1 MKGIKAF
8 QSPETYGNAEA
19 QLLGVGVLQTPPH
32 WPPLDP
38 GIPTA
43 PVVQLGDSQG
53 GGATSPPVISQLFA
67 LRSPSFLWQTPLS
80 LPPVSPEGCS
90 KLCSFP
96 IPS

>member
-8 QSPETYGNAEA
+8 QSPETYGEAEA

-38 GIPTA
+38 GTPTA

-53 GGATSPPVISQLFA
+53 GKCHLPSGYFSAVCPKVSLF
-67 LRSPSFLWQTPLS
+67 PLADPTI
-80 LPPVSPEGCS
+80 LAPCVP
-90 KLCSFP
+90 
-96 IPS
+96 